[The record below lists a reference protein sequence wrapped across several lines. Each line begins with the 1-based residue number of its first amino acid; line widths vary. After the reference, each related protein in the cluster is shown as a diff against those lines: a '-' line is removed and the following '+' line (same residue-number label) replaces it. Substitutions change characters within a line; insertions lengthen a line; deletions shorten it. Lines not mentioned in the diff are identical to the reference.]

1 MVQPIA
7 PDYGQQFL
15 LPPVLEDWVP
25 KNHPAR
31 YLREFVDQ
39 LDLSG
44 LGFVMRNSME
54 GRPAYSPSL
63 LLKIW
68 LFGYMHRIRS
78 TRKLEVACREQLSL
92 LWLCGMLQPD
102 HNSLWRFWRDN
113 KKALRAVFKRSVQL
127 AVEAGLVGL
136 VLQAVDGT
144 KIQAACSKHSAWNKK
159 SLQKLLQVLDR
170 EMDETERQLTQEA
183 APDPSSSYQLPESLT
198 EREALRQK
206 VRAGLEQMEQAGR
219 EHLHSGEPEAR
230 RMRCDAK
237 NLFAYNAQA
246 VVDEQNSVILAAETT
261 NRENDSGLA
270 VPMAQ
275 QAQQNTGEQAQ
286 ATVADGGYG
295 SGSDIAQAAQQQV
308 NLLVRPTMDSV
319 AAKKRFHAYNFH
331 FDQKR
336 DIVVCP
342 EGKELGF
349 ARNMKQK
356 GQTVR
361 IFRCAHYD
369 CPVRAQ
375 CTKDQRNRRFVEI
388 WPHTTAVQDMRAR
401 IKGAKEA
408 VQLGKRQQI
417 IERVFAHIKQ
427 HEGFRRWTVRGLE
440 AVNTQWA
447 LLCCAYNLRI
457 LLQKWA
463 LKRA

>member
-39 LDLSG
+39 LDLAA
-44 LGFVMRNSME
+44 LGFMMRNSME
-54 GRPAYSPSL
+54 GRPAYSASL

-68 LFGYMHRIRS
+68 LFGYLHRIRS

-113 KKALRAVFKRSVQL
+113 KKALRTVFKRSVQL

-159 SLQKLLQVLDR
+159 SLQDLLQALDR

-183 APDPSSSYQLPESLT
+183 EPEPSFSYQLPEGLT

-206 VRAGLEQMEQAGR
+206 VRAGLEQMEQARR
-219 EHLHSGEPEAR
+219 EHLSPGEPEAR
-230 RMRCDAK
+230 RMSCEGK
-237 NLFAYNAQA
+237 NSFAYNAQA
-246 VVDEQNSVILAAETT
+246 VVDEQNSVILAEETT
-261 NRENDSGLA
+261 NRENDAGLA

-275 QAQQNTGEQAQ
+275 QAQQNTGRQAE

-295 SGSDIAQAAQQQV
+295 SGTDIAQAAQQQV
-308 NLLVRPTMDSV
+308 NLLVRPAMDSV

-331 FDQKR
+331 FDPKR
-336 DIVVCP
+336 DVVVCP

-361 IFRCAHYD
+361 IFRCNQYD
-369 CPVRAQ
+369 CPVRGQ
-375 CTKDQRNRRFVEI
+375 CTKDKRNRRFVEI
-388 WPHTTAVQDMRAR
+388 WSHTSAVQDMRAR
-401 IKGAKEA
+401 IKGTKEA
-408 VQLGKRQQI
+408 AQLAKRQQI

-440 AVNTQWA
+440 AVNTQWS
-447 LLCCAYNLRI
+447 LICCAYNLRI
-457 LLQKWA
+457 LLKKWA
-463 LKRA
+463 LKHA